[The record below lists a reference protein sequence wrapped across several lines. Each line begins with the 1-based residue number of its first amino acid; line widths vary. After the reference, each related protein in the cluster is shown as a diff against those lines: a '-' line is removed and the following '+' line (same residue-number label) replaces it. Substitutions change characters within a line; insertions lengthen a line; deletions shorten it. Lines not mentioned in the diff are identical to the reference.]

1 MTIPPDYFELREA
14 AEAVV
19 AAADSRTAA
28 DRAAD
33 IQGFVAASRRLNA
46 RIEALRKALAAGDER
61 NGIEIVAGDKAWPH
75 RQAQRN
81 IGHIALALD
90 GGMKETT

>member
-14 AEAVV
+14 AENAHTLIKRWVDERGGCDHDV
-19 AAADSRTAA
+19 GMCLCAE
-28 DRAAD
+28 
-33 IQGFVAASRRLNA
+33 RRV
-46 RIEALRKALAAGDER
+46 EEGLRKALAAGDEH

>member
-1 MTIPPDYFELREA
+1 MTIPPDYFELRDA
-14 AEAVV
+14 AEGILAEPGKSEPMVMV
-19 AAADSRTAA
+19 P
-28 DRAAD
+28 
-33 IQGFVAASRRLNA
+33 ASRVA
-46 RIEALRKALAAGDER
+46 ALRKALAAGDER
-61 NGIEIVAGDKAWPH
+61 NGIEVVAGDKTWPH